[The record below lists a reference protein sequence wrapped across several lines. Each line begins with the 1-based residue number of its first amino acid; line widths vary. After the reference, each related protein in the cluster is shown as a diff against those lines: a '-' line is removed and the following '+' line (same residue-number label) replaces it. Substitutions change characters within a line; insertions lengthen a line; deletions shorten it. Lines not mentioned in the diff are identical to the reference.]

1 MLSNEDVLIDREKSG
16 IHQIQKSGNVVSSP
30 IQTLTSAQNPPDRS
44 SSSMIV
50 SVDESAD
57 IISEEE
63 K

>member
-1 MLSNEDVLIDREKSG
+1 MLSNEDVLLDREKPG
-16 IHQIQKSGNVVSSP
+16 IYQTQKSGNAVSSP
-30 IQTLTSAQNPPDRS
+30 IQTLTSAQSPPDRS

-50 SVDESAD
+50 SLNESAD